1 MISGRN
7 HLVGTSR
14 QGIFARHMAKAQG
27 LSRRIRESRERE
39 RDLESEKL
47 KFPEDFF
54 AYENPDCPDKDIE
67 KAVNRMK
74 NWMKG
79 ETYKSNPW
87 FFMAAGNY
95 LIVGLIA
102 EDGQKTIYVARQYY
116 EIVNIPG
123 EGWLRESGA
132 ECPF

>member
-1 MISGRN
+1 MHTKTR
-7 HLVGTSR
+7 TAPTR
-14 QGIFARHMAKAQG
+14 T
-27 LSRRIRESRERE
+27 
-39 RDLESEKL
+39 L
-47 KFPEDFF
+47 K
-54 AYENPDCPDKDIE
+54 
-67 KAVNRMK
+67 KAVNRVK

-123 EGWLRESGA
+123 EGWLREPDA
-132 ECPF
+132 ECLF